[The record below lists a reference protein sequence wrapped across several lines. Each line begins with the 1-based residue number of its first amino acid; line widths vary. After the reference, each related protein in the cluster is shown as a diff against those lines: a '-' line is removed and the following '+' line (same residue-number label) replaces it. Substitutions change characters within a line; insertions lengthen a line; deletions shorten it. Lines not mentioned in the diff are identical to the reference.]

1 MTKSKASG
9 LIFDFTRTVFG
20 NVGPIYGIGKGSFGL
35 RMTYFDLLESF
46 PRTYGTEFSLPGH
59 EFTPPEDEFRI
70 LETSGTGF
78 GLWETFWR
86 VLEAGFGFPETFGEG
101 PGQGFGF
108 LEPFGR
114 VLEAGFGLWEGPGG
128 WFWPL

>member
-46 PRTYGTEFSLPGH
+46 PRTYGTEFSLPDTDSRLPRTYGT
-59 EFTPPEDEFRI
+59 EFWLPGDLPE
-70 LETSGTGF
+70 S
-78 GLWETFWR
+78 
-86 VLEAGFGFPETFGEG
+86 
-101 PGQGFGF
+101 
-108 LEPFGR
+108 
-114 VLEAGFGLWEGPGG
+114 PGG
-128 WFWPL
+128 WF

>member
-1 MTKSKASG
+1 
-9 LIFDFTRTVFG
+9 
-20 NVGPIYGIGKGSFGL
+20 
-35 RMTYFDLLESF
+35 MTYFDLLESF

-108 LEPFGR
+108 WRPLGRVLDRVLASWRLDLGSWKLVLASVEPLGWGFGLLETFGR
-114 VLEAGFGLWEGPGG
+114 VLEAG
-128 WFWPL
+128 

>member
-86 VLEAGFGFPETFGEG
+86 VLET
-101 PGQGFGF
+101 
-108 LEPFGR
+108 
-114 VLEAGFGLWEGPGG
+114 GFGLCGASGTGFWPPGALWDGPGG
-128 WFWPL
+128 WIWPL